1 MKGVCL
7 SYGKAY
13 IVLENFLYTL
23 ETAIESRILNHE
35 NKLKITNMYSADVI
49 KKLYKELQQCRR
61 QNEKLK
67 EKVKVLESKLEK
79 RENECKNL
87 IEMIELIL
95 GNEI

>member
-1 MKGVCL
+1 
-7 SYGKAY
+7 
-13 IVLENFLYTL
+13 
-23 ETAIESRILNHE
+23 
-35 NKLKITNMYSADVI
+35 MYSADVI

-67 EKVKVLESKLEK
+67 EKVKVRKSNLEK